1 MTSSSHSTADEL
13 THGLSR
19 VHRASIPLFAR
30 TIETPDQ
37 AADRSM
43 RLESIA
49 AITAKLTSRE
59 MALLT
64 ESVSQRVREQLKAEQ
79 IPILQF
85 VSRALSYVTVPR
97 PCPVKLMGLAYAL
110 DLSLHHLDMPMAA
123 QARRMGVTRASI
135 SNAAW
140 TYCRQNGLAPS
151 RWMRS
156 ESTTKASRQ
165 AREDYCQPIQPETE
179 TR

>member
-1 MTSSSHSTADEL
+1 
-13 THGLSR
+13 
-19 VHRASIPLFAR
+19 
-30 TIETPDQ
+30 
-37 AADRSM
+37 
-43 RLESIA
+43 
-49 AITAKLTSRE
+49 

-64 ESVSQRVREQLKAEQ
+64 ESISMRVREQLKAEQ

-85 VSRALSYVTVPR
+85 VSRALAYVTTPR
-97 PCPVKLMGLAYAL
+97 PCNVKLMGVAYAL
-110 DLSLHHLDMPMAA
+110 DLPLHQDMPMAA

-140 TYCRQNGLAPS
+140 VYCRQNGLAPS

-165 AREDYCQPIQPETE
+165 AREDYCQPINPETE
-179 TR
+179 TRSTQ